1 MAGQLQLEEKLETGW
16 ISLLSANAY
25 IVANTITVKGWRDA
39 SVTKGKQNKVVV
51 HIRPVMNEF
60 ANSTLYMADCEIHA
74 VTYSA
79 GDKST
84 DALKDLYQACLF
96 TVQNTTNSTLGTAA
110 SLTVN
115 GITLLESGEEFL
127 EDDEAYQA
135 FILNIQCHIQS

>member
-16 ISLLSANAY
+16 NTLLTANAY
-25 IVANTITVKGWRDA
+25 ITAQSITVKNWHDA
-39 SVTKGKQNKVVV
+39 SVTRGVQNQVVI
-51 HIRPVMNEF
+51 HIRPVVNEF
-60 ANSTLYMADCEIHA
+60 PNSTLYMADCEIHA

-79 GDKST
+79 NDKDLT
-84 DALKDLYQACLF
+84 DLTDLYQACLY
-96 TVQNTTNSTLGTAA
+96 TLQNATNATLGTAA

-135 FILNIQCHIQS
+135 FIINFQCHIQA